1 MFRRKKKVVFE
12 DYEDNYANLKIR
24 LRHDR
29 IRQSEFFS
37 FLVAKYTSCDPSFML
52 MIEDLKISLARV
64 GKKRIKVA
72 SDDIKEGETLL
83 EKLGISEA
91 DKEDLF
97 DLIEKE
103 YKDF

>member
-1 MFRRKKKVVFE
+1 MSRKKKKVVFE
-12 DYEDNYANLKIR
+12 DYEGNYANLKIR

-52 MIEDLKISLARV
+52 MIEDLKISLGRV
-64 GKKRIKVA
+64 GKKRIKMVGN
-72 SDDIKEGETLL
+72 DMKEGTALL
-83 EKLGISEA
+83 EKLGITET

-103 YKDF
+103 YEDF